1 MHIPLIK
8 IAASSH
14 SKRKWSPL
22 LAGGLTVLTL
32 GLLPDLQA
40 EVIILKDGTRVEKD
54 QFQVKDGKI
63 NRTITLGNGQ
73 KAQVNI
79 NISDIS
85 SLDWPEVSELLSAQ
99 NLMGEGKSKEAA
111 ELLQKTK
118 DYFAPFKDVEGSPY
132 KQVAL
137 AYVEAL
143 DQIGDFDTLL
153 RALPEVE
160 AMKWEDQEALK
171 LRIIKLNMQRRT
183 SADHEELLATAK
195 TILES
200 TDDSNISARIWMTIA
215 DIHLRREAYEEAFMA
230 ALNVPVF
237 YGSQAALVPQAE
249 LFAARCLAK
258 MERFEDAVGFYQRI
272 GEAYPDSEAAA
283 AAKKEMLPING
294 LKNKPDA
301 PPKADA
307 KTPQTTSTK

>member
-8 IAASSH
+8 ITAFSRP
-14 SKRKWSPL
+14 KRKWSLL
-22 LAGGLTVLTL
+22 LAGGLAVLTL
-32 GLLPDLQA
+32 GLFAELQA

-85 SLDWPEVSELLSAQ
+85 GLDWPEVSELLSAQ

-118 DYFAPFKDVEGSPY
+118 DYFAPFKDVDGSPY

-160 AMKWEDQEALK
+160 AMKWEDQDALK

-283 AAKKEMLPING
+283 TAKKEMLPING

-307 KTPQTTSTK
+307 KAPQTTSTK